1 MNKEEKL
8 NNLYQEK
15 TILKEQLEEKQNSI
29 KYISRL
35 LRMAFYIIFLAI
47 NIYIFKI
54 TIISS
59 IILGGIF
66 ANILTIPLK
75 YNLNKI
81 AKNKYKKEED
91 KLNILIHLLENKNIK
106 KDINNNI
113 KEKYKYK
120 YNPKYKNSIA
130 TPITINKEK
139 IKTRNLI
146 IDTKNKKL
154 IK

>member
-35 LRMAFYIIFLAI
+35 LRMSFYIIFLAI

-54 TIISS
+54 TIIPS

-146 IDTKNKKL
+146 IDTKNKNN
-154 IK
+154 